1 MGRRRGTRGG
11 AGGGAPGRP
20 TRSSA
25 FLALLQ
31 ARLRRSQS
39 VSTPSNREVPP
50 RSPKVIGSR
59 RRSPLYILASVQM
72 DFKLRVAVETTAT
85 VAKCL
90 TNLGLL
96 LRPPGEVAPESVFAA
111 SQLAFPS

>member
-1 MGRRRGTRGG
+1 
-11 AGGGAPGRP
+11 
-20 TRSSA
+20 
-25 FLALLQ
+25 
-31 ARLRRSQS
+31 
-39 VSTPSNREVPP
+39 
-50 RSPKVIGSR
+50 
-59 RRSPLYILASVQM
+59 M